1 MVKTMLTHYYPLLTI
16 INHCFI
22 PTASVLVLLV
32 LDEVDEV
39 DEVEDPVTVEVVML
53 LVTVLYMPG
62 NQ

>member
-1 MVKTMLTHYYPLLTI
+1 MFTKKGKS
-16 INHCFI
+16 FWGGR
-22 PTASVLVLLV
+22 A
-32 LDEVDEV
+32 VDEV